1 MAVARQPS
9 QSNTMLYAVI
19 TFVALFIIA
28 TVFAVVY
35 YVKSEEYRTQAELAK
50 DDLNAVANPAEKG
63 TLARIVGKPEEGR
76 SYLGTLQKVADDL
89 YSFIIGQPPS
99 TDVPA
104 TVKFNEISM
113 AIDSLNKNVLVLGQD
128 VNPAVGLNGVGLL
141 KTIEDLKQ
149 KLENTRAEVA
159 NLQGIN
165 DTLQLDLA
173 DAAAKAEQERQKF
186 VAELDQFQTQADQ
199 IRNRFDS
206 LQQNM
211 QDSTAEQVKTFQD
224 KLEEEQ
230 ARLRQKQ
237 LDLQETEKKL
247 GESDTLL
254 KDAMTKLEA
263 IKPKPDREVQ
273 AYQPDAQ
280 IVRVDLQSGIV
291 YLDAGISD
299 HVYRGLT
306 FAIYDRNKPILE
318 EGQNKAE
325 IEVFQVAE
333 QVCAARI
340 IKSDKKNPV
349 VMEDLVVNLIWDRKG
364 ANQFVVAGEFDF
376 NNDGRIDADG
386 TQRIKELI
394 ERWGGRVTEAVTVDT
409 DFLVLGA
416 EPASPPRPTQDE
428 LDIDP
433 MSQQR
438 YELSNQKA
446 KAYTELLDKATN
458 LGIPVFNQK
467 RFMYLIGYDTLLTKN
482 PTP

>member
-1 MAVARQPS
+1 MAVRPAS
-9 QSNTMLYAVI
+9 QSNAMLYALI

-35 YVKSEEYRTQAELAK
+35 YIKSEEYRTLSENDQTKLEE
-50 DDLNAVANPAEKG
+50 VANRTEQGAL
-63 TLARIVGKPEEGR
+63 TRIVGKPEEGK
-76 SYLGTLQKVADDL
+76 SYLWTMQKVTDDL
-89 YSFIIGQPPS
+89 YAFILGQQPS
-99 TDVPA
+99 ADIPA

-113 AIDSLNKNVLVLGQD
+113 AIDSLNKNVLGPD

-149 KLENTRAEVA
+149 KLDTARADSA
-159 NLQGIN
+159 SKQGII

-173 DAAAKAEQERQKF
+173 DAAAKAEQERQAY
-186 VAELDQFQTQADQ
+186 VAELDQFQAQVDQ

-206 LQQNM
+206 LQKNI
-211 QDSTAEQVKTFQD
+211 QDSNAEQLLAFQN

-237 LDLQETEKKL
+237 SDLQETEKKL

-254 KDAMTKLEA
+254 KEAMNKLEA
-263 IKPKPDREVQ
+263 IKPKPDKEVQ

-280 IVRVDLQSGIV
+280 IVRVDLQNGIV
-291 YLDAGISD
+291 YLDAGVND

-306 FAIYDRNKPILE
+306 FAIYDRNKPITE

-325 IEVFQVAE
+325 VEVFQVAE

-349 VMEDLVVNLIWDRKG
+349 VMEDLVINLIWDRKST
-364 ANQFVVAGEFDF
+364 NQFVVTGDFDF

-386 TQRIKELI
+386 HQRIRELI
-394 ERWGGRVTEAVTVDT
+394 ERWGGKITDDISVDT
-409 DFLVLGA
+409 DFLVIGSA
-416 EPASPPRPTQDE
+416 PAGVRRPTQEE

-433 MSQQR
+433 MAQQR
-438 YELSNQKA
+438 YELSGQKSQSYNKLLQKA
-446 KAYTELLDKATN
+446 ND

-467 RFMYLIGYDTLLTKN
+467 RFMYLIGYDTLLNKN
-482 PTP
+482 PML